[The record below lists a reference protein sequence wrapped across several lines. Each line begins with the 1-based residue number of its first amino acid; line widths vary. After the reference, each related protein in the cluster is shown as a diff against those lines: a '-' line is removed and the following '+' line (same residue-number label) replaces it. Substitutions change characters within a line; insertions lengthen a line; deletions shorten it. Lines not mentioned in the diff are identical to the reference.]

1 LTRPKRAGIPTVEQ
15 LPGGPNL
22 EALHTVYGDYGCCAA
37 ARGTTCPA
45 PAAIRA
51 DWLDEYTVSR
61 YREAFAVDGEV
72 TREQLLKDGVRVS
85 VAKGRS
91 GGGPERLAGPDTSRL
106 TFTIGS
112 RP

>member
-1 LTRPKRAGIPTVEQ
+1 MYFATRKAY
-15 LPGGPNL
+15 
-22 EALHTVYGDYGCCAA
+22 AYGDYACRAS
-37 ARGTTCPA
+37 ARGTTCAA

-51 DWLDEYTVSR
+51 GWLDEYTVSR

-72 TREQLLKDGVRVS
+72 TRERLIRDGVRVT

-106 TFTIGS
+106 TFTVGS